1 MLQRTLQFRLGPVH
15 FWCCE
20 KPGRRNLR
28 ERTST
33 GHFDTTQETLYK
45 TSVQPADLTGGR
57 PAGQASRSAG
67 QPADPNRPAGRLAAG
82 PACMFVRVCREQP
95 QRSLKQTQH
104 KNRA

>member
-45 TSVQPADLTGGR
+45 TSVQPADRRPEPAGR
-57 PAGQASRSAG
+57 PASCRACVYVCACVPRT
-67 QPADPNRPAGRLAAG
+67 AAAK
-82 PACMFVRVCREQP
+82 PEANAAQE
-95 QRSLKQTQH
+95 
-104 KNRA
+104 